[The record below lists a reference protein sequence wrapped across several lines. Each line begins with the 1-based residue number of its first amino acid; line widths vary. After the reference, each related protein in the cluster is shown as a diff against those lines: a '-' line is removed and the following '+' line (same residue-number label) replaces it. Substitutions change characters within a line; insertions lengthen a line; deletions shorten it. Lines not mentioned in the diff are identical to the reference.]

1 MKTAFTIFLLILLS
15 AAAASAQ
22 YVGYEYKGVTPETV
36 LPNGVKHLGGSLIS
50 DVNAD
55 PTYGISQV
63 SKGKTEML
71 WLEVSTGQNETG
83 ITGWRVLDVVSFP
96 ALTGSQHIHMHHDPA
111 VECSRGG
118 KVVGDLVAVG
128 TIERRRGTFTPRRAW
143 TADIAKKKFVPSAT
157 AGLRCIYS
165 EP

>member
-1 MKTAFTIFLLILLS
+1 MKKSLAIIFLVMLS

-36 LPNGVKHLGGSLIS
+36 LPNGVKHLGGGLIS
-50 DVNAD
+50 DIDAD

-83 ITGWRVLDVVSFP
+83 IIGWRVLDVVSFP
-96 ALTGSQHIHMHHDPA
+96 ALMRTQHIHMHHDPA
-111 VECSRGG
+111 IECSRGG
-118 KVVGDLVAVG
+118 KIVDDLVAVG
-128 TIERRRGTFTPRRAW
+128 TINRSRGTYTPQRAW
-143 TADIAKKKFVPSAT
+143 IADITKKKFVPTAT

>member
-1 MKTAFTIFLLILLS
+1 MKKSLAIFFLVLLS

-36 LPNGVKHLGGSLIS
+36 LPNGVKHLGGGLIS
-50 DVNAD
+50 DIDAD

-96 ALTGSQHIHMHHDPA
+96 TLTRSQHIHMQPDPA
-111 VECSRGG
+111 VECTRRGKIVEG
-118 KVVGDLVAVG
+118 LVAVG
-128 TIERRRGTFTPRRAW
+128 TLDRRRGTFTPQRAW
-143 TADIAKKKFVPSAT
+143 TADIARKKFNPSAT

>member
-1 MKTAFTIFLLILLS
+1 MKIAFAILLLVLSS

-36 LPNGVKHLGGSLIS
+36 LPNGVKHLGGALIS
-50 DVNAD
+50 DVDAD

-71 WLEVSTGQNETG
+71 WLEVSTGQTETS
-83 ITGWRVLDVVSFP
+83 IEGWRVLDVVSFP
-96 ALTGSQHIHMHHDPA
+96 ALTRSQHILMHSDPA
-111 VECSRGG
+111 VECTRGG
-118 KVVGDLVAVG
+118 KAVEDLVAIG
-128 TIERRRGTFTPRRAW
+128 TIDRRRGTFTPQRAW
-143 TADIAKKKFVPSAT
+143 IADTTKKKFVPSAT

>member
-1 MKTAFTIFLLILLS
+1 MKTTFAIMVLVLLS
-15 AAAASAQ
+15 AAAVSAQ

-36 LPNGVKHLGGSLIS
+36 LPNGVKHLGGGLIS
-50 DVNAD
+50 DVEAD

-96 ALTGSQHIHMHHDPA
+96 ALTRSQHIHMHHDPA
-111 VECSRGG
+111 VECTRGG
-118 KVVGDLVAVG
+118 KIVEDLVAVG
-128 TIERRRGTFTPRRAW
+128 TINRHRGSFTPQRAW
-143 TADIAKKKFVPSAT
+143 TADISKRKFIPASIR
-157 AGLRCIYS
+157 GLRCIYS

>member
-1 MKTAFTIFLLILLS
+1 MKKSLAIIFLVMLS

-36 LPNGVKHLGGSLIS
+36 LPNGVKHLGGGLIS
-50 DVNAD
+50 DVDAD

-96 ALTGSQHIHMHHDPA
+96 ALMRTQHIHMHHDPA

-118 KVVGDLVAVG
+118 KIVEDLVAVG
-128 TIERRRGTFTPRRAW
+128 TINRSRGAYTPQRAW
-143 TADIAKKKFVPSAT
+143 IADIAKKKFVPTAT